1 MGDDFWQGRRVVVG
15 VCGGIAAYKTCGLIS
30 SLAKQGA
37 QVRVILTAA
46 AEAFVRP
53 LTFTT
58 LARHPAYTDQTFWQP
73 TQGRPLHIE
82 VGEWAEAMVIAPLT
96 ANTLGKLSYGLADD
110 LLTNTVLASICPIL
124 LAPAMNTQ
132 MWQSEPVQRNWR
144 QVLSSDRFRSIDPME
159 GRLACDTVGPG
170 RMAEPDQIE
179 QALLALIWTQGKQDW
194 HRKHVVISTGATRE
208 PIDQVRFI
216 SNPAS
221 GRMGLALAAA
231 AVYRGAE
238 VTVIHGPLTVP
249 IPTLPKV
256 TWIPIERSE
265 QMHQALVDQIDWGEY
280 LFMVAA
286 VGDVRPCT
294 PQPTKLPKA
303 KLPLQLPLEWVPD
316 ILKDLSQRKGSTQ
329 KLIGFAAQVGDPVPP
344 ALEKMHAKGLDGIV
358 ANAIDQPE
366 TGFGSEW
373 NQVTLI
379 AASGELHPL
388 PKRRKTELA
397 HQILDWALLK
407 L

>member
-15 VCGGIAAYKTCGLIS
+15 VCGGIAAYKTCNLIS

-37 QVRVILTAA
+37 QVRVILTVA

-58 LARHPAYTDQTFWQP
+58 LARHPAYTDETFWQP
-73 TQGRPLHIE
+73 SQGRPLHIE
-82 VGEWAEAMVIAPLT
+82 VGEWAEVMVIAPLT

-110 LLTNTVLASICPIL
+110 LLTNTVLASSCPIL

-132 MWQSEPVQRNWR
+132 MWQAAPVQHNWHR
-144 QVLSSDRFRSIDPME
+144 VLSSDRFRSIDPTE
-159 GRLACDTVGPG
+159 GRLACDTVGLG

-179 QALLALIWTQGKQDW
+179 QALLALIWTQGVQDW
-194 HRKHVVISTGATRE
+194 KHKHVVISTGATRE

-221 GRMGLALAAA
+221 GRMGLALATA
-231 AVYRGAE
+231 AVYRGAK

-249 IPTLPKV
+249 LPPLPIV
-256 TWIPIERSE
+256 SWIGVERSE
-265 QMHQALVDQIDWGEY
+265 QMHQALVDQMDWAEY

-286 VGDVRPCT
+286 VGDVRPCS

-303 KLPLQLPLEWVPD
+303 KLPLWLELEWVPD

-329 KLIGFAAQVGDPVPP
+329 KLIGFAAQVGDPIPL
-344 ALEKMHAKGLDGIV
+344 ALEKIRDKGLDGIV

-366 TGFGSEW
+366 SGFGSEW
-373 NQVTLI
+373 NQGTLI
-379 AASGELHPL
+379 TARGDLYPL

-397 HQILDWALLK
+397 HQILDWALHSL
-407 L
+407 